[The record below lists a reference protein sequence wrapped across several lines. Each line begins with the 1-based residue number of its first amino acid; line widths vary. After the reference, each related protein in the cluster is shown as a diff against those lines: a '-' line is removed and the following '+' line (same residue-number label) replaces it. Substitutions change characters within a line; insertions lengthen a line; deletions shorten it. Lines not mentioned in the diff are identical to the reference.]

1 MNVTGVALTDM
12 QSCRYG
18 RWPEEVNFCS
28 DWHKG
33 RQDCP

>member
-12 QSCRYG
+12 QSCRYC
-18 RWPEEVNFCS
+18 RWPKEANCRS
-28 DWHKG
+28 DWHKS